1 MCRSKIFDRW
11 GHLIVNRQTF
21 FIYPLNHTHFHVDN
35 GFNLYRVFI
44 RCFLYTGTP
53 QVTSSCQ
60 FLELVMKTY
69 EGSSTC
75 QEIKDLT
82 GVNFI
87 VSECQGNHFG

>member
-1 MCRSKIFDRW
+1 
-11 GHLIVNRQTF
+11 
-21 FIYPLNHTHFHVDN
+21 VDN

-44 RCFLYTGTP
+44 RGYLYTGTP

-60 FLELVMKTY
+60 FLELVIKTY